1 MFISSTKRHL
11 SAVTL
16 VEILISA
23 AIFVGIGVVLV
34 MVQSFCSR
42 SMLKTNNHTDT
53 YRMSMLTLNRIKTE
67 LYRCR
72 VISVVPTYVEYKL
85 PALQSDGTMQLSA
98 LSGLPIWL
106 PQGTTDHYIMKEAS
120 GKVVAY
126 RDGGASRILLG
137 NLGAQGTILFL
148 MPLPELI
155 EVRVHAEAP
164 DPGLRGR
171 ASVYEATLMIN
182 PAGRT

>member
-1 MFISSTKRHL
+1 
-11 SAVTL
+11 
-16 VEILISA
+16 
-23 AIFVGIGVVLV
+23 
-34 MVQSFCSR
+34 
-42 SMLKTNNHTDT
+42 
-53 YRMSMLTLNRIKTE
+53 
-67 LYRCR
+67 
-72 VISVVPTYVEYKL
+72 
-85 PALQSDGTMQLSA
+85 
-98 LSGLPIWL
+98 LPIWL